1 MGGCF
6 EGARAWCVCVCVRGR
21 HPVFRARHT
30 AATRHRRHRTYMS
43 DSVVRPGRG
52 SGNAATSRHV
62 ENATAGHHGWL
73 VKERKV

>member
-6 EGARAWCVCVCVRGR
+6 EGARAWCVCVREGGTRSFV
-21 HPVFRARHT
+21 HDT

-62 ENATAGHHGWL
+62 ANATAGHHGWL
-73 VKERKV
+73 VRERKV